1 VEGIESV
8 KRLFVV
14 RELVVAVELTVALGV
29 RRKMILWTFLNP
41 PRDPIVS
48 LFNHACVCVD
58 NITKTNDLKF

>member
-29 RRKMILWTFLNP
+29 RRKMILWTFFNP

-48 LFNHACVCVD
+48 PFNHACVCVD
-58 NITKTNDLKF
+58 NITKTNDVKF